1 MSVTI
6 WFDPVCPFTWRTSRW
21 LRSQARAHEE
31 SVRWRL
37 MSLAVLNEGQ
47 EGIPE
52 KFREAHRTGARMLRV
67 LAAAAEHGGDDA
79 VDALYTALGERVHDQ
94 GRPFDA
100 ETLQDALTAAGLP
113 SELASAEADAGRDA
127 AVRAS
132 HQEGQERVGQES
144 GSPVVAFG
152 DSRGFFGPILADQ
165 PSEEEAQKL
174 YDSVATLATVSAFSE
189 LKRARG

>member
-6 WFDPVCPFTWRTSRW
+6 WFDPICPFTWRTSRW
-21 LRSQARAHEE
+21 LRSQARAHDEPV
-31 SVRWRL
+31 SWRL
-37 MSLAVLNEGQ
+37 MSLAVLNEGR
-47 EGIPE
+47 EDVPKE
-52 KFREAHRTGARMLRV
+52 FRDAHQASVRLLRV

-79 VDALYTALGERVHDQ
+79 VDALYTELGNRVHDQ
-94 GRPFDA
+94 GQPWDPDTVRA
-100 ETLQDALTAAGLP
+100 ALTAAGLP
-113 SELASAEADAGRDA
+113 EELASAQNDQARDA

-132 HQEGQERVGQES
+132 HLEGQERVGQES

-152 DSRGFFGPILADQ
+152 DSRGFFGPILGAPPSAD
-165 PSEEEAQKL
+165 EARRL